1 MHRAK
6 EVFFMFKILLVEDE
20 VKIRQLVTEALLRYQ
35 YDCLAPTE
43 FDNVLQVFLDFR
55 PHLVILDINLP
66 TLDGFYWCQMIRQ
79 YSNVPVLFTSA
90 RNGQM
95 DQIMGMTMGA
105 DDYMIK
111 PYDLGVLQAKV
122 SALLRRSYAYHES
135 VSDVL
140 SCEEAVLNLSTG
152 TLTSP
157 AGKTQL
163 SRNELLIL
171 KCLMLE
177 PKSIVSRDKLIEVL
191 WEDESFIDDNTLTV
205 NMTRLR
211 KRLESIGLNHW
222 IVTHKKMGYALL

>member
-1 MHRAK
+1 
-6 EVFFMFKILLVEDE
+6 MFKILLVEDE
-20 VKIRQLVTEALLRYQ
+20 AKIRHMVAEALRRYQ
-35 YDCLAPTE
+35 YDCLAPDA
-43 FDNVLQVFLDFR
+43 FDNVLQLFLSYK

-66 TLDGFYWCQMIRQ
+66 VLDGFYWCQMIRQ
-79 YSNVPVLFTSA
+79 HSNVPVLFTSA
-90 RNGQM
+90 RSGQM

-122 SALLRRSYAYHES
+122 SALLRRSYAYHEAP
-135 VSDVL
+135 SDIL
-140 SCEEAVLNLSTG
+140 SCEEAVLNLSTSI
-152 TLTSP
+152 LSSP
-157 AGKTQL
+157 LGKAQL

-177 PKSIVSRDKLIEVL
+177 PRVIIPRDKLIEAL

-205 NMTRLR
+205 NVTRLR
-211 KRLESIGLNHW
+211 KRLETIGLSHW